1 MMLAVWIGLLLFA
14 AVCGCALLLTARA
27 QRNIRASKHIS
38 MTAYGTYAQAQQDK
52 HDLNLFGLAQQLRR
66 RLGAAASFGLSFQ
79 SLGLTGAAFLLAGP
93 ALQKGGPSVVSIGLP
108 VIALFGILVSAS
120 LAELSSAV
128 PTAGGVYH
136 WASAIGTRRRGW
148 YAAWFQLAGHLA
160 MMALMNGACAF
171 ILDKL
176 FSVWLN
182 YSSSWWSTGIALC
195 FVTAVQAMINHWGT
209 GRAGALQEAG
219 IMLHAVVL
227 AAVIGGIFIA
237 FGRSV
242 YSPKLLYTFQNAS
255 LDGHVTPWAFVVGM
269 LVLQKLF
276 LGMDGAAQGS
286 EETSDPRIRVP
297 WAIYLSSVYA
307 MIGGFVLLMC
317 LTLVLP
323 AIVGTA
329 LFSSGD
335 SLLAAAALDG
345 WQGNTLV
352 LLVIAAAIWG
362 SGNSELLICSRAIFC
377 LARDQAVPFSR
388 LLSRVSREQQSP
400 LPAIGTAALLSVL
413 LFGAGRLVDG
423 GEAGGIPSLLGF
435 TVLCLQLSYM
445 IPIWIKIKLHGR
457 HRLLDDAPWRLG
469 SYGLIVDRAA
479 FIWLLLS
486 GAVSVFALGLWG
498 AVGTGLWFILVMALD
513 RRYRKQHLAKLQ
525 SRLKRPKGEIIR
537 IERKF
542 HLH

>member
-14 AVCGCALLLTARA
+14 IVCGCALMLTAKA
-27 QRNIRASKHIS
+27 QRSVRASRHIS

-79 SLGLTGAAFLLAGP
+79 SLGLIGAAFLFAGP

-108 VIALFGILVSAS
+108 VLALFGILVSAS

-136 WASAIGTRRRGW
+136 WASALGTRRWGW

-176 FSVWLN
+176 LSVWLD
-182 YSSSWWSTGIALC
+182 YHSSWWTTGMLLC
-195 FVTAVQAMINHWGT
+195 FVTVVQAAVNHWGT
-209 GRAGALQEAG
+209 GRTGALQEAG

-242 YSPKLLYTFQNAS
+242 YSPALLYTFQNAS
-255 LDGHVTPWAFVVGM
+255 LDGHVTPWAFIVGV

-286 EETSDPRIRVP
+286 EETGDPRIRVP
-297 WAIYLSSVYA
+297 WSIYLSSVYT
-307 MIGGFVLLMC
+307 MIAGFVLLMC

-335 SLLAAAALDG
+335 SLFAAAALDG
-345 WQGNTLV
+345 WQGNSLV

-362 SGNSELLICSRAIFC
+362 SGNSEMLVCSRAIFC
-377 LARDQAVPFSR
+377 LARDQALPFNR
-388 LLSRVSREQQSP
+388 VLSHVSRGRQSP
-400 LPAIGTAALLSVL
+400 LPAIGTAALLSVV
-413 LFGAGRLVDG
+413 LFGAGRLADG
-423 GEAGGIPSLLGF
+423 GEAGIPSLLGF
-435 TVLCLQLSYM
+435 AVLCLQLAYM
-445 IPIWIKIKLHGR
+445 IPIWIKIGLHGR
-457 HRLLDDAPWRLG
+457 HRLLDDAPWHLG
-469 SYGLIVDRAA
+469 SYGSIVDRAA
-479 FIWLLLS
+479 FVWLLLS
-486 GAVSVFALGLWG
+486 GAVSVFALGVWG
-498 AVGTGLWFILVMALD
+498 AVGTGVWLILVTVMD

>member
-1 MMLAVWIGLLLFA
+1 MLAVWIGLLLFA
-14 AVCGCALLLTARA
+14 AVCGCALMLTSRA
-27 QRNIRASKHIS
+27 QRSVRASKHIS
-38 MTAYGTYAQAQQDK
+38 MTAYGAYAQAQQDK
-52 HDLNLFGLAQQLRR
+52 HDLNLFGLAEQLRR

-79 SLGLTGAAFLLAGP
+79 SLGLIGAAFLLAGP

-108 VIALFGILVSAS
+108 ILALFGILVSAS

-136 WASAIGTRRRGW
+136 WASALGTRRWGW
-148 YAAWFQLAGHLA
+148 YAAWFHLAGHLA
-160 MMALMNGACAF
+160 TMALMNGACAF

-176 FSVWLN
+176 LSVWLN
-182 YSSSWWSTGIALC
+182 YSSSWWTTGIALC
-195 FVTAVQAMINHWGT
+195 IATAAQAAVNHWGT
-209 GRAGALQEAG
+209 GRTGSFQEAG
-219 IMLHAVVL
+219 IMLHAAIL
-227 AAVIGGIFIA
+227 AAIIGGIFIA

-242 YSPKLLYTFQNAS
+242 YSPELLYAFQNVN
-255 LDGHVTPWAFVVGM
+255 LEGHVTPWAFIVGM

-297 WAIYLSSVYA
+297 WAIYMSTVYT

-329 LFSSGD
+329 LFSSSD

-345 WQGNTLV
+345 WQGNFLI
-352 LLVIAAAIWG
+352 LLFIAAAVWG
-362 SGNSELLICSRAIFC
+362 SGNSEMIICSRAIFC
-377 LARDQAVPFSR
+377 LARDQALPFSR
-388 LLSRVSREQQSP
+388 ELSQVSREQRSP
-400 LPAIGTAALLSVL
+400 LPAILVTTLLSIV
-413 LFGAGRLVDG
+413 LFGAGRLADG
-423 GEAGGIPSLLGF
+423 GEAGIPSLLGF
-435 TVLCLQLSYM
+435 AVLCLQAAYM
-445 IPIWIKIKLHGR
+445 IPIWIKIKLYGR
-457 HRLLDDAPWRLG
+457 HRLLDDAPWHLG
-469 SYGLIVDRAA
+469 SYRLIVDRAA
-479 FIWLLLS
+479 FVWLLLS
-486 GAVSVFALGLWG
+486 GAVSIFALGLWG
-498 AVGTGLWFILVMALD
+498 AVGTGIWLAFVMVMD